1 MDISYYKAKVDGKLK
16 NDARKEQEKKERE
29 EQEAEL
35 AWCELMTLSDRVR
48 DILDL
53 ANYCIKN
60 GIELDDKYI
69 ARNFGW
75 GEGNV
80 SFVADGIYHRIGFDA
95 QCRKQRGMNGGVRYA
110 SALCVYAGGACGVWD
125 FYVNEDGCFL
135 QEESDS
141 ARNRGCPGCPRIVT
155 DKVKMH
161 KKMEYFIKVFPVF
174 EKAFLSYLDS
184 LS

>member
-16 NDARKEQEKKERE
+16 NDARKEQEKRELEER
-29 EQEAEL
+29 EAEL

-48 DILDL
+48 DLLDL

-69 ARNFGW
+69 ARDYGW

-80 SFVADGIYHRIGFDA
+80 SFVADGIYHRIGFD
-95 QCRKQRGMNGGVRYA
+95 RGAVWKSKYA

-135 QEESDS
+135 KEEDDS
-141 ARNRGCPGCPRIVT
+141 ARNRGYPGCPRIVT

-161 KKMEYFIKVFPVF
+161 KKMEYFIKAFPVF